1 MLVPDPL
8 LAALTL
14 RSLENAAS
22 LDMFNALH
30 ISCMFDETNYTHKV
44 IFASCLPVIAV
55 VLSNFMFWLM
65 SRRPSIGVKQPG
77 RAMSAE
83 REKRDWFFI
92 MVIEGTN
99 M

>member
-1 MLVPDPL
+1 
-8 LAALTL
+8 
-14 RSLENAAS
+14 
-22 LDMFNALH
+22 MFNALH

-44 IFASCLPVIAV
+44 IFASCLPVIALL
-55 VLSNFMFWLM
+55 LSSVMFLLM

>member
-1 MLVPDPL
+1 
-8 LAALTL
+8 
-14 RSLENAAS
+14 
-22 LDMFNALH
+22 MFNALH

-44 IFASCLPVIAV
+44 LFSSLLPVIAV
-55 VLSNFMFWLM
+55 ILNSVMFWLM
-65 SRRPSIGVKQPG
+65 SRRPSIGQKQPG